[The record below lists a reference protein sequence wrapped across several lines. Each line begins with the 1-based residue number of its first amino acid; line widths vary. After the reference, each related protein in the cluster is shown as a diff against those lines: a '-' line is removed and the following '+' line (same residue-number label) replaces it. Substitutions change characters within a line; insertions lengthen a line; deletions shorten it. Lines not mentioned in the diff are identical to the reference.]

1 MTIGVVLRSKERRGG
16 GGRLAEKETC
26 VETVVGENV
35 SQRGALW
42 GVIELLVREAG
53 LELFDL
59 EAPPSGRGTL
69 RVFIWRPQGDKTHL
83 KGVGI
88 EDCVRISKRITN
100 LENVDD
106 VLPGDW
112 LIEVSSPGVN
122 RKLSRPEHFA
132 GAVGERVKLTVAGD
146 GGRNEVVKG
155 AIVGFDGTAVEL
167 DVEPESPKAPTAR
180 RTIPLAQVQQA
191 RVDFLFS
198 DR

>member
-1 MTIGVVLRSKERRGG
+1 MELRNRN
-16 GGRLAEKETC
+16 
-26 VETVVGENV
+26 VEQSVVGSGGSKRE
-35 SQRGALW
+35 SLW
-42 GVIELLVREAG
+42 GVIEPIVREAG

-69 RVFIWRPQGDKTHL
+69 RVFIWRPQADKSHL

-100 LENVDD
+100 LENVDE

-122 RKLSRPEHFA
+122 RKLSRPEHFV
-132 GAVGERVKLTVAGD
+132 GAVGERVKLTVAAA
-146 GGRNEVVKG
+146 GGRNEVLKG
-155 AIVGFDGTAVEL
+155 VMRGFDGTAVEI
-167 DVEPESPKAPTAR
+167 DVEPEQPKAPTIR
-180 RTIPLAQVQQA
+180 RAVSLGEIIQA

-198 DR
+198 ER

>member
-1 MTIGVVLRSKERRGG
+1 
-16 GGRLAEKETC
+16 
-26 VETVVGENV
+26 VEHGAVSNVG
-35 SQRGALW
+35 SQRETLW
-42 GVIELLVREAG
+42 GVIESIVREAG

-69 RVFIWRPQGDKTHL
+69 KVYIWRPHGEEAHL

-100 LENVDD
+100 LENVDEL
-106 VLPGDW
+106 LPGDW

-132 GAVGERVKLTVAGD
+132 GAVGERVKLTVTAES
-146 GGRNEVVKG
+146 GGNEVLKGVVLSFDG
-155 AIVGFDGTAVEL
+155 AIVEIDAEAEQPG
-167 DVEPESPKAPTAR
+167 APTVR
-180 RTIPLAQVQQA
+180 RVVPLGRIAQA

-198 DR
+198 ER

>member
-1 MTIGVVLRSKERRGG
+1 MERGVVGS
-16 GGRLAEKETC
+16 
-26 VETVVGENV
+26 VG
-35 SQRGALW
+35 SQRDTLW
-42 GVIELLVREAG
+42 GVIEGIVREAG

-69 RVFIWRPQGDKTHL
+69 RVFIWRPQGEDSHL

-100 LENVDD
+100 LENVDE

-122 RKLSRPEHFA
+122 RKLSRSEHFG
-132 GAVGERVKLTVAGD
+132 GAVGERVKLTVATP
-146 GGRNEVVKG
+146 GGKSEVLKG
-155 AIVGFDGTAVEL
+155 VLVGFDGTVVQI
-167 DVEPESPKAPTAR
+167 DVEAEQAKAPAVR
-180 RTIPLAQVQQA
+180 RAVPLGEITQA

-198 DR
+198 ER

>member
-1 MTIGVVLRSKERRGG
+1 MEHGVGDN
-16 GGRLAEKETC
+16 
-26 VETVVGENV
+26 VG
-35 SQRGALW
+35 SQRETLW
-42 GVIELLVREAG
+42 GVIEAIVREAG

-69 RVFIWRPQGDKTHL
+69 RVFIWRPHDENSPL

-100 LENVDD
+100 LENVDE

-132 GAVGERVKLTVAGD
+132 GAVGERIKLTVAA
-146 GGRNEVVKG
+146 GGRNEVLKG
-155 AIVGFDGTAVEL
+155 VLCAFDGSVVEIEVEGENPKDPAV
-167 DVEPESPKAPTAR
+167 R
-180 RTIPLAQVQQA
+180 RAVPFGEINQA
-191 RVDFLFS
+191 RV
-198 DR
+198 